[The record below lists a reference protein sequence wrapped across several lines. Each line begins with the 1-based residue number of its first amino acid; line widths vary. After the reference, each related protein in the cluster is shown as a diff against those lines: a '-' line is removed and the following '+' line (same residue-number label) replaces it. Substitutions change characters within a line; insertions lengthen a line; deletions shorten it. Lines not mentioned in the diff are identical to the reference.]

1 MKAKLLS
8 LVCPL
13 PASAILAADFEVF
26 RESIYTVRAVEAV
39 VEPEPFLP
47 SPAGNNMCSWCG
59 IWQPLPSPHTYSTGE
74 QGNQP
79 TVATNVAVAAESD
92 PGELGNQPT
101 VATLVAVAAVLG
113 PDKNKGTIANLGELS
128 ESYEA
133 EDRRPLKTSS
143 SPRCAMQ

>member
-74 QGNQP
+74 LGNQP